1 MAMRTLV
8 QSPLALGRALR
19 DARRRRRLT
28 QQQLAEL
35 AGVTQATVS
44 NVERG
49 VSRVSLTTLLRILA
63 ALKLEL
69 TVQSRESESLA
80 TAWQDD
86 L

>member
-1 MAMRTLV
+1 MRTIV

-86 L
+86 P

>member
-1 MAMRTLV
+1 MRTLV

>member
-1 MAMRTLV
+1 MRTLV

-19 DARRRRRLT
+19 DARRRKRLT
-28 QQQLAEL
+28 QQQLADL

-86 L
+86 P

>member
-1 MAMRTLV
+1 MRTLV

-19 DARRRRRLT
+19 DARRRKRLT
-28 QQQLAEL
+28 QHQLADL
-35 AGVTQATVS
+35 AGVTQPTVS

-69 TVQSRESESLA
+69 IVQSRESESLA

>member
-1 MAMRTLV
+1 MRTLV

-69 TVQSRESESLA
+69 IVQSRESESLA

>member
-1 MAMRTLV
+1 MRTLV

-19 DARRRRRLT
+19 DARRRKRLT
-28 QQQLAEL
+28 QQQLADL

-69 TVQSRESESLA
+69 IVQSRESESLA

>member
-1 MAMRTLV
+1 MRTLV

-19 DARRRRRLT
+19 DARRRKRLT
-28 QQQLAEL
+28 QQQLADL

-69 TVQSRESESLA
+69 IVQSRESESLA

-86 L
+86 P

>member
-1 MAMRTLV
+1 MRTLV

-19 DARRRRRLT
+19 DARRRKRLT
-28 QQQLAEL
+28 QQQLADL

-69 TVQSRESESLA
+69 LVQSRESESLA

>member
-1 MAMRTLV
+1 MRTLV

-19 DARRRRRLT
+19 DARRRKRLT
-28 QQQLAEL
+28 QQQLADL
-35 AGVTQATVS
+35 AGVTQPTVS

-69 TVQSRESESLA
+69 IVQSRESKSLA
-80 TAWQDD
+80 TAWQDE

>member
-1 MAMRTLV
+1 MRTLV

-28 QQQLAEL
+28 QQQLADL
-35 AGVTQATVS
+35 AGVTQPTVS

-63 ALKLEL
+63 ALRLEL

-80 TAWQDD
+80 TAWQHD

>member
-1 MAMRTLV
+1 MQTLV

-28 QQQLAEL
+28 QQQLADL

-69 TVQSRESESLA
+69 IVQSRESESLA

>member
-1 MAMRTLV
+1 MRTLV
-8 QSPLALGRALR
+8 QSPLALCRALR
-19 DARRRRRLT
+19 DARRRKRFT

-86 L
+86 P

>member
-1 MAMRTLV
+1 MRTLV

-19 DARRRRRLT
+19 DARRRKRLT
-28 QQQLAEL
+28 QQQLADL
-35 AGVTQATVS
+35 AGVTQPTVS

-69 TVQSRESESLA
+69 IVQSRESESLT
-80 TAWQDD
+80 TAWQDE

>member
-1 MAMRTLV
+1 MRTLV

-19 DARRRRRLT
+19 DARRRKRLT
-28 QQQLAEL
+28 QQQLADL
-35 AGVTQATVS
+35 AGVTQPTVS

-69 TVQSRESESLA
+69 IVQSRESESLA
-80 TAWQDD
+80 TAWQDE

>member
-1 MAMRTLV
+1 MRTLV

-28 QQQLAEL
+28 QQQLADL

-69 TVQSRESESLA
+69 IVQSRESESLA

>member
-1 MAMRTLV
+1 MRTLV

-28 QQQLAEL
+28 QQQLADL
-35 AGVTQATVS
+35 AGVTQPTVS

-69 TVQSRESESLA
+69 IVQSRESESLA

>member
-1 MAMRTLV
+1 MRNLV
-8 QSPLALGRALR
+8 QSPLAIGRALR

-28 QQQLAEL
+28 QQQLADL
-35 AGVTQATVS
+35 AGVTQPTVS

-69 TVQSRESESLA
+69 IVQSRESKSLA
-80 TAWQDD
+80 TAWQDE

>member
-1 MAMRTLV
+1 MRTLV

-19 DARRRRRLT
+19 DARRRKRLT
-28 QQQLAEL
+28 QQQLADL

-63 ALKLEL
+63 ALQLEL
-69 TVQSRESESLA
+69 IVQSRESESLA